1 MEDLRKRK
9 EETQLSSI
17 LRKAM
22 LPVAVA
28 IAMVGFIGA
37 FGSGAVPTA
46 EAVEGDICQV
56 DVDSRAVAGT
66 DGQGNPIF
74 TIQEG
79 VTYGLVFRVEDDDN
93 LELAVLD
100 PAGPGEF
107 ILEFDGTGENI
118 TAIVDSETGSGRITS
133 HAEIVD
139 VEDRLVETPVAGVEG
154 EADVPNI
161 GHFNINP
168 GVIEHETDS
177 FSPRYINDADGD
189 ELDSINA
196 WLAQEGYPEFADDD
210 ADVCGDDSN
219 VFAIEGFTVTEFL
232 DDSWGFIDFECVEPG
247 FFNVSIESGDETRE
261 HGAVTK
267 FRCEGQAD
275 TAEIKAQRMTVET
288 DPTNVPPNGFGT
300 SLITVT
306 VFDQFGDRL
315 DGANVTFTTDNCT
328 FTNPEAD
335 NPDDSGTDPENGG
348 TTVETFSDTDSDSDL
363 TFLIDNPLN
372 LSAGTAELTLDC
384 TTSAGEPGVA
394 NVMAIVERE
403 GAPIVLEVQIKVVG
417 PVDEITLVLD
427 PDEDFDCGEPV
438 KATATLVD
446 EKDQP
451 VSDGTVVNFTT
462 VTATGVTG
470 GVEGAQGSDETEGGV
485 ASVILATDPRSS
497 GTHTVAAT
505 SGGETAVATYECNG
519 GGAVAGDDD
528 DKDDDKD
535 NGTIKPPSTGDAGLA
550 TGTTSATLFVIAGAV
565 AFVLAGLASVRF
577 ARN

>member
-1 MEDLRKRK
+1 
-9 EETQLSSI
+9 
-17 LRKAM
+17 M

-46 EAVEGDICQV
+46 EAVEGDICLV
-56 DVDSRAVAGT
+56 EVDSRAELGQ
-66 DGQGNPIF
+66 DGQGNDIY
-74 TIQEG
+74 TVSQG
-79 VTYGLVFRVEDDDN
+79 TSYGLVFRIEDDS
-93 LELAVLD
+93 ELFLGVFGEGEALD
-100 PAGPGEF
+100 G
-107 ILEFDGTGENI
+107 FDFTGDNI
-118 TAIVDSETGSGRITS
+118 TAVVDSETGSGRITS

-139 VEDRLVETPVAGVEG
+139 VEDRLIELPESGE
-154 EADVPNI
+154 EADAEVPNI
-161 GHFNINP
+161 GHFNIDP

-177 FSPRYINDADGD
+177 FSARYFNDADGD

-196 WLAQEGYPEFADDD
+196 WLAQEGYPEFATDD
-210 ADVCGDDSN
+210 ANVCGDDTN
-219 VFAIEGFTVTEFL
+219 VFDGEEPFTEYL
-232 DDSWGFIDFECVEPG
+232 DESWGFIDFECVEPG

-261 HGAVTK
+261 TGAVTK

-275 TAEIKAQRMTVET
+275 TAEIKAQRTTVET
-288 DPTNVPPNGFGT
+288 EPTNVAPNGFGT

-328 FTNPEAD
+328 FTNPEAE
-335 NPDDSGTDPENGG
+335 NEDDSGTDPEAGG
-348 TTVETFSDTDSDSDL
+348 TTVETFSDTDSESDL
-363 TFLIDNPLN
+363 NFLADNPLE

-384 TTSAGEPGVA
+384 TGPSGEPGTA
-394 NVMAIVERE
+394 NVQAIVERE
-403 GAPIVLEVQIKVVG
+403 GSPIVLQVEIKVVG
-417 PVDEITLVLD
+417 PTDEITLVLE
-427 PDEDFDCGEPV
+427 PDELECGEPV

-451 VSDGTVVNFTT
+451 VSDGTVVQFTT

-470 GVEGAQGSDETEGGV
+470 GTEGAQGMDETEGGV
-485 ASVILATDPRSS
+485 AEVILATDPTSS

-505 SGGETAVATYECNG
+505 SGGKTAVATYECNG
-519 GGAVAGDDD
+519 GAVAGENGDDNGNG
-528 DKDDDKD
+528 

-550 TGTTSATLFVIAGAV
+550 TGSSSATLFVIAGAV
-565 AFVLAGLASVRF
+565 AFILAGLASVRF